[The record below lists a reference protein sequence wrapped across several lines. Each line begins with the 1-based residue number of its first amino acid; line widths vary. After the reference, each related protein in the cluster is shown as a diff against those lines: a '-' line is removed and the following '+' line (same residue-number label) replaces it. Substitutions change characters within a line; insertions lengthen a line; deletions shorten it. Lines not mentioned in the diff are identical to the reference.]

1 MRQSDGRTAVSNDR
15 WKMSLS
21 AGARV
26 SAQFFKMTFGI
37 WSGPHALWGLMAL
50 SNLHT
55 PAVLMLISLIIVCCG
70 GSRCGGADPPS
81 LVKTLWNWSRRIS
94 VFSLLSHTSEPFFFG
109 GGGGGYSNVVLFSA
123 FNVFPEG
130 FGVVCLESFM
140 HTSPTCFLDEFVVC
154 PVVCFLS
161 FLIESSLSLYL

>member
-1 MRQSDGRTAVSNDR
+1 MFAVRQSEGKTAVSNDR

-26 SAQFFKMTFGI
+26 SAQFFKMILGI

-55 PAVLMLISLIIVCCG
+55 PAVLMLISLIIGCCG

-94 VFSLLSHTSEPFFFG
+94 AFSLLSHTSEPFFFR
-109 GGGGGYSNVVLFSA
+109 GGYSNVVLFSA

-130 FGVVCLESFM
+130 F
-140 HTSPTCFLDEFVVC
+140 
-154 PVVCFLS
+154 
-161 FLIESSLSLYL
+161 

>member
-1 MRQSDGRTAVSNDR
+1 MSNDR

-55 PAVLMLISLIIVCCG
+55 PAVLMLISLIIGCCG
-70 GSRCGGADPPS
+70 GSRCGGSRSTISGEDTLE
-81 LVKTLWNWSRRIS
+81 LVQED
-94 VFSLLSHTSEPFFFG
+94 FSLLLAVTHQ
-109 GGGGGYSNVVLFSA
+109 
-123 FNVFPEG
+123 
-130 FGVVCLESFM
+130 
-140 HTSPTCFLDEFVVC
+140 
-154 PVVCFLS
+154 
-161 FLIESSLSLYL
+161 